1 MKWLRSSISL
11 IFTLLLIEFLDEFVF
26 GAREAAWPLIKSD
39 LNLTYIQI
47 GLILSIPG
55 IISGIVEPFLGILGD
70 VWKRRNLILGGGVIF
85 ALALLLVATS
95 QSFWA
100 LLLAF
105 VLLNP
110 ASGAFVSLSQA
121 ALMDIEPD
129 RHEQNMARWTLA
141 GSVGVFAGPLIF
153 GGVIFIGYD
162 WRILFGIFSLLTV
175 GILFFVRRSPAF
187 DSKQR
192 QNGEESPALS
202 LASIWEG
209 ILGAFRAVRRREVLR
224 WLTLLQFSDLMLDI
238 LYGYL
243 ALYFVD
249 IAGMNPSQAA
259 WAVAIWTGA
268 GLVGDYLLIPLLERY
283 SGVRYLRFSALMV
296 LGIFPAFLLV
306 ENWIYKLVLVG
317 ILGLLNS
324 GWYAIPQ
331 GRLYSAMPGQ
341 SGTVMTLTNIFGL
354 VGSLIPLGI
363 GWVAYKY
370 GLDVAMWLI
379 LLGPIVLL
387 FGIPRFRSKISTR

>member
-1 MKWLRSSISL
+1 MKWLRSSTSL

-26 GAREAAWPLIKSD
+26 GAREAAWPIIKSD
-39 LNLTYIQI
+39 LNLTYLQI

-55 IISGIVEPFLGILGD
+55 IVSGIVEPFLGILGD
-70 VWKRRNLILGGGVIF
+70 IWKRRSLILGGGVIF
-85 ALALLLVATS
+85 TLALLIVATS
-95 QSFWA
+95 QSFWG

-105 VLLNP
+105 ILMYP

-121 ALMDIEPD
+121 ALMDADTD

-141 GSVGVFAGPLIF
+141 GSVGVVAGPLIL
-153 GGVIFIGYD
+153 GGVIFLGYD
-162 WRILFGIFSLLTV
+162 WRILFGIFSLLTA
-175 GILFFVRRSPAF
+175 GILFFTWRSPAF
-187 DSKQR
+187 DGKQR
-192 QNGEESPALS
+192 QNGEDEATLS

-209 ILGAFRAVRRREVLR
+209 ILGAFRAIRRREVLR

-249 IAGMNPSQAA
+249 IAGMQPSQAA
-259 WAVAIWTGA
+259 WAVGIWTGA
-268 GLVGDYLLIPLLERY
+268 GLLGDYLLIPLLERV
-283 SGVRYLRFSALMV
+283 SGTRYLRISALLV
-296 LGIFPAFLLV
+296 LGVYPAFLMV
-306 ENWIYKLVLVG
+306 EDWSGKLVLVG
-317 ILGLLNS
+317 FLGLLNS

-354 VGSLIPLGI
+354 IGSLIPLAI
-363 GWVAYKY
+363 GWVAYQY
-370 GLDVAMWLI
+370 GLDAAMWLI
-379 LLGPIVLL
+379 LLGPIMLL
-387 FGIPRFRSKISTR
+387 FGIPGFRSRINTR